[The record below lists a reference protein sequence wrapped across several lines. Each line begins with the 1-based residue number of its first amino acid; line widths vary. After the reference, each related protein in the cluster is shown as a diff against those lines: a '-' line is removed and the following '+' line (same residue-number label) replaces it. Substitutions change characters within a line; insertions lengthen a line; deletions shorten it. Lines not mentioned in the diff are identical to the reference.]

1 MPVRSHV
8 RLRALLVVPV
18 LLLLPVMAFASTTGG
33 TPSEAGGVGTLT
45 FEDVTVTVETST
57 IVGGNDQPGYGVVLA
72 GAPMDQRSEWG
83 GTGDYKLADDPVFT
97 PSDIADGTALM
108 VLWRSNGHAGFC
120 DVTDM
125 EANEVLPCPTPTTV
139 TLTFD
144 REVSGVVLHLQN
156 LGGVATN
163 MDSNGVV
170 FGGRSL
176 YSRWTLTSGQD
187 MRLLSRGGNIQL
199 SGAGTIVETIQPSGT
214 GITDVKE
221 VWKALDLAPQP
232 GRDYFGTGSGS
243 FRVNGSF
250 TTLTFNVD
258 LFLFSP
264 IAATPG
270 VALNAPEG
278 VGLQV
283 SFVSTYLVAF
293 DLGGGTG
300 TTPADFTGLAAGDV
314 STLPGDSGFSRDG
327 FTFAGWDCDNSIG
340 NVAAGGQITQ
350 PAADVLCTARWTPVG
365 ASGGAGTYLVAFDL
379 GGGTGTTP
387 ADLTGLAAGDVS
399 TLPGDS
405 GFSRDGFSFYGW
417 DCDEGVGSVAA
428 GGQITQPA
436 ADVLCTARWTPPPT
450 PRSIP
455 TGEGPPVRLDLLFAV
470 LGAAVLLLLT
480 ASRALVPRAVASGH
494 RVVPGVGTPAVRRA
508 TEPLLFSGRVVGG
521 EVMTTIPRTADGPRE
536 VRDVL
541 RQRSGSEE
549 TSPAMPEELG
559 TSRSTSESLPSI
571 PTAAPGELEAPAA
584 PDRPVAMTHP
594 ANRAAASARGMT
606 PAAWMIA
613 AGVAALM
620 VSRWTRR

>member
-45 FEDVTVTVETST
+45 FDDVTVTVETST
-57 IVGGNDQPGYGVVLA
+57 IVGGNDQPGFGVVSS
-72 GAPMDQRSEWG
+72 GAPMDQQIFWWG
-83 GTGDYKLADDPVFT
+83 GTGDYKLAGDPVFT

-108 VLWRSNGHAGFC
+108 VLWRSNGHPGFC

-156 LGGVATN
+156 LGGVASNT
-163 MDSNGVV
+163 DSNGVV
-170 FGGRSL
+170 VGGRSL
-176 YSRWTLTSGQD
+176 YSSWTLTSGQD

-199 SGAGTIVETIQPSGT
+199 SGAGTIIETIQPSGT

-221 VWKALDLAPQP
+221 VWSALDLAPQP

-250 TTLTFNVD
+250 TSLTFNVD

-264 IAATPG
+264 IAATKG

-283 SFVSTYLVAF
+283 SFVSTYLVAFDLGGGTGTTPADITGLDEGDVSTLPGDSGFSRDGFTFDGWDCDQDVGTVQGGGSLTQPAADVLCTALWTPVSADTYSVAF

-327 FTFAGWDCDNSIG
+327 FTFAGWDCDQDVG
-340 NVAAGGQITQ
+340 TVQGGGSLTQ
-350 PAADVLCTARWTPVG
+350 PAADVLCTALWTPVS
-365 ASGGAGTYLVAFDL
+365 ADTYSVTFDL

-387 ADLTGLAAGDVS
+387 ADITGLGEGDVS

-405 GFSRDGFSFYGW
+405 GFSRDGFTFDGW
-417 DCDEGVGSVAA
+417 DCDQDVGTVQ
-428 GGQITQPA
+428 GGGSLTQPA
-436 ADVLCTARWTPPPT
+436 ADVLCTAAWT
-450 PRSIP
+450 RSIVP
-455 TGEGPPVRLDLLFAV
+455 SRIPAGEGPPVRLEAFLLALFGGIV
-470 LGAAVLLLLT
+470 LVWLAGRFVPA
-480 ASRALVPRAVASGH
+480 PRA
-494 RVVPGVGTPAVRRA
+494 PGSWR
-508 TEPLLFSGRVVGG
+508 
-521 EVMTTIPRTADGPRE
+521 
-536 VRDVL
+536 
-541 RQRSGSEE
+541 
-549 TSPAMPEELG
+549 
-559 TSRSTSESLPSI
+559 
-571 PTAAPGELEAPAA
+571 
-584 PDRPVAMTHP
+584 
-594 ANRAAASARGMT
+594 RAAAG
-606 PAAWMIA
+606 
-613 AGVAALM
+613 
-620 VSRWTRR
+620 